1 MKSQIILAFTILSF
15 FSSQKLIS
23 QNLPNYDLENW
34 TSDGTFNNPVSWG
47 TSNYSAWSIINFNTV
62 IQETTDAYS
71 GISCAK
77 LVTVSRYAD
86 GDNAKIAGLI
96 TLGQFDVNIAT
107 RKAVVTGGVPCS
119 VKPGLLSGYYKY
131 STPGIDSC
139 IMSIYFTKFNSQLNR
154 ADTIGSGIFT
164 SGTTTEWT
172 YFEAP
177 VSYSSSENPD
187 TMNIIILS
195 SDTSLFVE
203 GSTLY
208 IDKLAIDIAT
218 TINQESIKEKTFSS
232 YPNPATD
239 ILFLDIFQS
248 INSSFSYSIINSSG
262 VRVKQSTS
270 NSVDEIIDI
279 SAFASGIYIF
289 EIQFDNYRYTE
300 SFVIN

>member
-1 MKSQIILAFTILSF
+1 MKILVIHVFIILSIVLP
-15 FSSQKLIS
+15 QHMVS

-34 TSDGTFNNPVSWG
+34 ESDGSFDNPISWS

-62 IQETTDAYS
+62 IQENTDAYS
-71 GISCAK
+71 GSSCAK

-86 GDNAKIAGLI
+86 GDYAKIAGLI
-96 TLGQFDVNIAT
+96 TLGHFDVNIAT

-154 ADTIGSGIFT
+154 TDTIGSGIFT

-172 YFEAP
+172 HFEAP
-177 VSYSSSENPD
+177 VSYSSTENPD

-218 TINQESIKEKTFSS
+218 TINQESIKDKKFSI

-239 ILFLDIFQS
+239 LLFLDIFQTN
-248 INSSFSYSIINSSG
+248 NSSYCYSIINSSG
-262 VRVKQSTS
+262 VRMKQSTS
-270 NSVDEIIDI
+270 NSDNEIIDL
-279 SAFASGIYIF
+279 SAFASGIYFF
-289 EIQFDNYRYTE
+289 EIHIDNYRYIE